1 MLLCLSLEEAM
12 FAPHLGHA
20 SRSVLFHLI
29 LIKEME
35 RYGIFMTSQKHVII
49 GVLKKANIWEIGKRF
64 RKISIMTTVVYL
76 EGVGPGFAKS
86 RLYLRHFHRIG
97 HLVSEE
103 KKVLQ

>member
-12 FAPHLGHA
+12 FAPHLGHV
-20 SRSVLFHLI
+20 SRRVSFHSI
-29 LIKEME
+29 FIKEME
-35 RYGIFMTSQKHVII
+35 RCGMYDLAVII

-64 RKISIMTTVVYL
+64 RKISITTTVVYL
-76 EGVGPGFAKS
+76 EAAGPGFAKS